1 MSTSNHIVKSDPS
14 EGSISVDAGV
24 GGNQSYY
31 PSIASSLQRRQY
43 HPQEEE
49 RLAQLASSPGA

>member
-14 EGSISVDAGV
+14 EGSICVYAGV

-31 PSIASSLQRRQY
+31 PSIASRSIVGGSVV
-43 HPQEEE
+43 EG
-49 RLAQLASSPGA
+49 QLSY